1 MSTKIKIKRSE
12 TVNSV
17 PSSSDLDVGEL
28 AMNPIDQKMYT
39 KLVNGTVVEVANVID
54 TSGLETAGT
63 STAMA
68 IALG

>member
-1 MSTKIKIKRSE
+1 MATTIKIKRSE
-12 TVNSV
+12 TANNV
-17 PSSSDLDVGEL
+17 PSASDLSVGEL

-39 KLVNGTVVEVANVID
+39 KLSSGTVVEVAGIVDI
-54 TSGLETAGT
+54 SGKEDAGT